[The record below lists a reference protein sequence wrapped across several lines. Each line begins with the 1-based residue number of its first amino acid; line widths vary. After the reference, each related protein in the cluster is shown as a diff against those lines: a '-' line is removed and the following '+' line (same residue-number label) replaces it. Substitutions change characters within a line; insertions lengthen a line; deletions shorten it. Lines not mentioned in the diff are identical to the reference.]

1 VVQAVFEMSLKLLA
15 APLLIWQGLG
25 VRKHALILPEPT
37 GPRSGVTAKRSSPNA
52 PLRLLIVGDS
62 AAAGVGVDTQDDA
75 LLGQLVQTLSQH
87 TTVEWDLIAR
97 TGATTASTTTWL
109 RDTQA
114 KPYDAVVISLGVNDV
129 TRQIPLQR
137 WINQTATLLDLLVSK
152 FSAKRI
158 YTTTLPPM
166 GEFPVL
172 PQPLRWI
179 IGLRVDRFDTA
190 MARYQ
195 STRPEVTR
203 LHPDYPMGP
212 TLMASDGYHPSKQAY
227 TIWADLMAKAILED
241 IEGLGQ
247 KRLAKI

>member
-1 VVQAVFEMSLKLLA
+1 MSLKLLA
-15 APLLIWQGLG
+15 APLLIWQGLR

-75 LLGQLVQTLSQH
+75 LLGQLVETLSHH

-97 TGATTASTTTWL
+97 TGGTTASTTSWL

-137 WINQTATLLDLLVSK
+137 WINQTATLLDLLISK
-152 FSAKRI
+152 FAAKRI

-166 GEFPVL
+166 GKFPVL
-172 PQPLRWI
+172 PQPLRSI
-179 IGLRVDRFDTA
+179 IGLRVDRFDAA
-190 MARYQ
+190 MTKYQ
-195 STRPEVTR
+195 STRPEITR
-203 LHPDYPMGP
+203 LTMDLPEDP
-212 TLMASDGYHPSKQAY
+212 TLMASDGYHPGPKIYAL
-227 TIWADLMAKAILED
+227 WAEQTAKAILED
-241 IEGLGQ
+241 FEGLGQ
-247 KRLAKI
+247 KHLAKI